1 MPAPDPHTM
10 WLRQLH
16 GAHGVASQT
25 LLRLISE
32 TPATSLPGI
41 RAQLTAVVLTDGGDA
56 AAGRTALRN
65 AVFTLDA
72 LLAEGRA

>member
-1 MPAPDPHTM
+1 MPGHDPHAM

-16 GAHGVASQT
+16 AARGVTSET

-41 RAQLTAVVLTDGGDA
+41 RAQLAAVVLTDGGDA
-56 AAGRTALRN
+56 ATGRAALRN

-72 LLAEGRA
+72 LLAEGRL